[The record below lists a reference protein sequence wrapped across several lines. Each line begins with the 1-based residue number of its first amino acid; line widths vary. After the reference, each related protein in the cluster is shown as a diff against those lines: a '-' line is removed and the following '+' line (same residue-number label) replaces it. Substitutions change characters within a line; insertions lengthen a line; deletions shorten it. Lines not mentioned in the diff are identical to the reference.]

1 METLN
6 INGIGLVEVN
16 QVGNK
21 IECVYLNLDNE
32 VVTDHFIINNFDI
45 DSDISI
51 KLLESKIIE
60 SDKFVGVC

>member
-1 METLN
+1 MERIE
-6 INGIGLVEVN
+6 INTIGLVEVN

-21 IECVYLNLDNE
+21 IECVYLNLDKE

-45 DSDISI
+45 DNEKSI
-51 KLLESKIIE
+51 EILEMKIIE